1 MNARLHYAFRARNLL
16 WTLLLLALLIG
27 ASAAVT
33 ALVLG
38 STTALW
44 LAISLTVGV
53 MVYGN
58 APTGWLLRARN
69 AQPVLPGDDLG
80 LLAMHDE
87 LARRAGLDS
96 PPHLYWTPTSR
107 MEALTVGRGR
117 NAAILVSL
125 GMLRALPPREIAGVL
140 AHEISHLRNHDLVL
154 LGLTRSIGRFGRFIA
169 RFALFVAVLAVPG
182 LLFSA
187 QPVPW
192 LGLVLLVL
200 APRLLVGLELA
211 ISRAR
216 EFDADA
222 SAVELTGYPGALAS
236 ALARI
241 EAIEQRTNAWTRL
254 LAPVTEI
261 PHWLRSH
268 PQTVERI
275 ARLQALGPRGTLA

>member
-1 MNARLHYAFRARNLL
+1 MNARLHNAFRARNLL
-16 WTLLLLALLIG
+16 VTLLLLALLVG
-27 ASAAVT
+27 ASAGLT
-33 ALVLG
+33 AFVLG

-44 LAISLTVGV
+44 LAIILTVGA
-53 MVYGN
+53 MLYGN
-58 APTGWLLRARN
+58 APTRWVLGARN
-69 AQPVLPGDDLG
+69 AQPVEVGRSGG
-80 LLAMHDE
+80 LLAVHDE
-87 LARRAGLDS
+87 LSRRAGLDS
-96 PPHLYWTPTSR
+96 PPALYWSPSSR
-107 MEALTVGRGR
+107 MEALTVGRGA

-125 GMLRALPPREIAGVL
+125 GMLRALSSREIAGVL

-154 LGLTRSIGRFGRFIA
+154 LGLTRSIGRFGRFVA

-192 LGLVLLVL
+192 LGLLIHVL

-222 SAVELTGYPGALAS
+222 SAVELTGDPRALAS

-241 EAIEQRTNAWTRL
+241 EAIEQRTNAWGRL
-254 LAPVTEI
+254 WAPVTEI

-268 PQTVERI
+268 PQTEERI
-275 ARLQALGPRGTLA
+275 ARLRALGSRSALA